1 MLVEEIKRMESGE
14 VQSTVVNDRLHI
26 QNTVAPI
33 HKSTS
38 FLKVFFGFINVH
50 TQRHTNTHSFLVYF

>member
-14 VQSTVVNDRLHI
+14 EQSTVVNDRLHV

-50 TQRHTNTHSFLVYF
+50 THTGTQIHTVC